1 MSACDALDGVTD
13 GMLTDPRGCR
23 FDPSTLLCRG
33 SDEEQCLIAPQVEAV
48 RMGFAPVKERQ
59 AS

>member
-1 MSACDALDGVTD
+1 
-13 GMLTDPRGCR
+13 MLTDPRGCR